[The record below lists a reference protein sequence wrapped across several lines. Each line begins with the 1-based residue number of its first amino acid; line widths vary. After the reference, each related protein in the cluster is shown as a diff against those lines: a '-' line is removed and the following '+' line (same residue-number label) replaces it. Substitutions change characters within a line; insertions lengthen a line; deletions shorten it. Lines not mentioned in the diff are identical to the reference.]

1 MYKILAI
8 GNSFSQD
15 ATAYLHDI
23 AAVGG
28 TDTKIVNLYIG
39 GCSLKTHWENAENDH
54 KNYLYE
60 LNGSSDGRMVS
71 IREALT
77 EESWDFIT
85 FQQASHDS
93 GIPETYQ
100 PYLFKLSGY
109 VKQYVPTAQQL
120 MHETWAY
127 EIDSTHPAF
136 AEHYHSDQRDMYK
149 ALRNAYLEA
158 AKQLGIP
165 IIPCGDVIQEL
176 RNAAP
181 FDYGNG
187 GISLCRDGF
196 HMNIPYGRYVLG
208 AVWYETMLHGSIA
221 ENPYLP
227 PEAQPDLIAF
237 LKSKISNLLQNN
249 MAR

>member
-23 AAVGG
+23 AAAGG

-120 MHETWAY
+120 MHET
-127 EIDSTHPAF
+127 
-136 AEHYHSDQRDMYK
+136 
-149 ALRNAYLEA
+149 
-158 AKQLGIP
+158 
-165 IIPCGDVIQEL
+165 
-176 RNAAP
+176 
-181 FDYGNG
+181 
-187 GISLCRDGF
+187 
-196 HMNIPYGRYVLG
+196 
-208 AVWYETMLHGSIA
+208 
-221 ENPYLP
+221 
-227 PEAQPDLIAF
+227 
-237 LKSKISNLLQNN
+237 
-249 MAR
+249 